1 MLNIDS
7 ELKTVELL
15 REILN
20 DVQSEEETDAIV
32 WARHQRAIFFA
43 QAGLGCWFKLFHPTG
58 NGLKDRMLVIKELK
72 LF

>member
-7 ELKTVELL
+7 ELKAVDLL
-15 REILN
+15 REISN
-20 DVQSEEETDAIV
+20 DTQSEEDTDAIV
-32 WARHQRAIFFA
+32 WARHQRSNFFA
-43 QAGLGCWFKLFHPTG
+43 QAGLGRWFKLFHPTG